1 MTGLILFFSLAI
13 GISFLCSIMEAVLLS
28 VTHSYIAVLE
38 KEEKGCAKHLRKI
51 KEKIDRPLSAI
62 LTLNTI
68 ANTVGATGVGAQTL
82 KVFGN
87 QWVALASGILTLCIL
102 VFSEIIPKTI
112 GASYWRKLAPVSA
125 YVIKGLIFI
134 TYPIVISF
142 EGLSHIISPKGKRV
156 KITREELISAAEI
169 GENAGAL
176 KKEEA
181 TIIGNVLLLQKVVA
195 RDIMTPRSVIFG
207 LDKSLTVRQIMKQN
221 RILNFSRIPVF
232 ENSID
237 NITGLVLR
245 PVILKALCDGNDS
258 VTIGDLANP
267 IHAVPGSNSVAS
279 VMNKFIKRREQLFLL
294 VDEYGQTEGIITL
307 EDVIETLLGVEIV
320 DELDSVTDMRKLAL
334 ARGKVIFKERN
345 ITIPS
350 D

>member
-1 MTGLILFFSLAI
+1 MTGLILFFSIAV

-38 KEEKGCAKHLRKI
+38 KEEHKCAKHLRKL
-51 KEKIDRPLSAI
+51 KEKIDHPLSAI

-68 ANTVGATGVGAQTL
+68 ANTVGAAGVGAQTL
-82 KVFGN
+82 KVFGS
-87 QWVALASGILTLCIL
+87 QWVAFASGILTLCIL

-112 GASYWRKLAPVSA
+112 GASYWRNLAPFSA
-125 YVIKGLIFI
+125 YIIKGFIFI
-134 TYPIVISF
+134 TYPIVRTF
-142 EGLSHIISPKGKRV
+142 EGLSHLISPKGKKI
-156 KITREELISAAEI
+156 KITREELLSAAEI

-181 TIIGNVLLLQKVVA
+181 VIIGNVLLLQKVVA
-195 RDIMTPRSVIFG
+195 RDVMTPRSVIFG
-207 LDKSLTVRQIMKQN
+207 LDKSLTVGQVMKQN
-221 RILNFSRIPVF
+221 PILTFSRIPIF

-237 NITGLVLR
+237 KICGLVLR
-245 PVILKALCDGNDS
+245 PVILKASCDGNDS
-258 VTIGDLANP
+258 VTIGDLAIP
-267 IHAVPGSNSVAS
+267 VHAVPGSISVAS

-294 VDEYGQTEGIITL
+294 VDEHGQTEGIITL
-307 EDVIETLLGVEIV
+307 EDAIETLLGVEIV

-334 ARGKVIFKERN
+334 AKGKLIFKERN
-345 ITIPS
+345 ISIPS